1 MRILGTLLLT
11 GCLVASQAAAVEPFL
26 DVANNRGGIGNLKA
40 LDVGDIVTILIV
52 ENASASTQ
60 SKLDT
65 STSSDLSGGPGLGM
79 LNLFRDWSLSTESSF
94 AGDGKSQRT
103 GSLNAQISAKV
114 TEILP
119 NGNYAILGQRV
130 VEINGEQQHLEL
142 SGVIRPS
149 DLGSDNMIEST
160 YVADARI
167 VYDGHGTIA
176 ETSSPGLLSR
186 LANLLF

>member
-1 MRILGTLLLT
+1 MRTAIVALLLA
-11 GCLVASQAAAVEPFL
+11 GAVAARAGAVEPFL

-40 LDVGDIVTILIV
+40 LEVGDIVTIVIV

-65 STSSDLSGGPGLGM
+65 STSQDVSGGPGLGM
-79 LNLFRDWSLSTESSF
+79 LNLFRDWGMSSSSSF

-103 GSLNAQISAKV
+103 GSLSAQISAKV

-119 NGNYAILGQRV
+119 NGNYAVLGQRV

-142 SGVIRPS
+142 SGVIRPA
-149 DLGSDNMIEST
+149 DLGSDNVIEST

-167 VYDGHGTIA
+167 VYDGHGEIA
-176 ETSSPGLLSR
+176 EASSPGLLSR
-186 LANLLF
+186 LANILF